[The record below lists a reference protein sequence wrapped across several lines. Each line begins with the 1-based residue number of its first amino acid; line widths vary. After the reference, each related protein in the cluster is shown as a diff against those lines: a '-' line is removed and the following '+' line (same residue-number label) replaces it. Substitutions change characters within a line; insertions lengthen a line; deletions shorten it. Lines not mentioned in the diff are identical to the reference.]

1 MPARDTYHDIV
12 VRALEHDGW
21 TITADPLRLTYG
33 QRDFYVD
40 LAAEHATVAA
50 ERGQRK
56 IAVEIKSLGD
66 RSPMRAFEHAIGQF
80 VVYRMVLQEH
90 EPERQLYLAIPE
102 AMYQSL
108 LTDGLG
114 ELAVRHLG
122 LCLFT
127 FDLTTERIV
136 QWID

>member
-1 MPARDTYHDIV
+1 MPAQDSYHDIV
-12 VRALEHDGW
+12 IRALEHAGW

-40 LAAEHATVAA
+40 LAAEHAVLAA
-50 ERGQRK
+50 ERAHRK
-56 IAVEIKSLGD
+56 IAVEIKSLAD
-66 RSPMRAFEHAIGQF
+66 RSPMRAFEQAIGQF

-108 LTDGLG
+108 LSEGLG
-114 ELAVRHLG
+114 ELAVRRLG
-122 LCLFT
+122 LCMFT
-127 FDLTTERIV
+127 FDITTERIV
-136 QWID
+136 QWND

>member
-1 MPARDTYHDIV
+1 MPARDVYHDLV
-12 VRALEHDGW
+12 VRALEEDGW

-40 LAAEHATVAA
+40 LAAENATIAA
-50 ERGQRK
+50 DRGDRK

-66 RSPMRAFEHAIGQF
+66 RSPMRAFEQAIGQF
-80 VVYRMVLQEH
+80 VVYRMILQEH
-90 EPERQLYLAIPE
+90 EPERRLYLATPE

-114 ELAVRHLG
+114 ELAARHLG

-127 FDLTTERIV
+127 FDLSTERIV

>member
-1 MPARDTYHDIV
+1 MPARDTYHDLV
-12 VRALEHDGW
+12 VQALEHDGW

-40 LAAEHATVAA
+40 LAAENATVAA
-50 ERGQRK
+50 ERDSQK

-66 RSPMRAFEHAIGQF
+66 RSPMRAFENAVGQF

-90 EPERQLYLAIPE
+90 EPDRQLYLAIPE

-114 ELAVRHLG
+114 ELAIRHLG
-122 LCLFT
+122 LCLLT

>member
-1 MPARDTYHDIV
+1 MPARDIYHDIV
-12 VRALEHDGW
+12 IKALEHDGW

-33 QRDFYVD
+33 QRDFDVD

-50 ERGQRK
+50 QREDRK

-66 RSPMRAFEHAIGQF
+66 RSPMRAFEQAVGQF
-80 VVYRMVLQEH
+80 VVYRMVLHER

-108 LTDGLG
+108 LTDALG
-114 ELAVRHLG
+114 ELAVRQLG

-127 FDLTTERIV
+127 FDLRTERIV

>member
-1 MPARDTYHDIV
+1 MVT
-12 VRALEHDGW
+12 ALEHDGW

-40 LAAEHATVAA
+40 LVAENTTIVA
-50 ERGQRK
+50 ERDHRK

-80 VVYRMVLQEH
+80 VVYRMVLQER
-90 EPERQLYLAIPE
+90 EPERHLYLAIPE

-108 LTDGLG
+108 LTDSLG
-114 ELAVRHLG
+114 ELAIRQLG
-122 LCLFT
+122 LCLCT

>member
-1 MPARDTYHDIV
+1 MPARDTYHDLV

-66 RSPMRAFEHAIGQF
+66 RSPMRTFEYAVGQF

-108 LTDGLG
+108 FTDDLG
-114 ELAVRHLG
+114 ALAVRQLR
-122 LCLFT
+122 LSMFT

>member
-1 MPARDTYHDIV
+1 MPARDAYHDLVI
-12 VRALEHDGW
+12 RALERDGW

-40 LAAEHATVAA
+40 LAAEHTTVAA
-50 ERGQRK
+50 ERDNRK

-66 RSPMRAFEHAIGQF
+66 RSPMRAFEQAVGQF
-80 VVYRMVLQEH
+80 VVYRMVLHEH
-90 EPERQLYLAIPE
+90 EPDRQLYLAIPE

-108 LTDGLG
+108 LTDALG

-122 LCLFT
+122 LCMFT
-127 FDLTTERIV
+127 FDLRTERIV